1 MKKIFSV
8 LVLIFICQA
17 TFAQAL
23 QLKGHILTA
32 TKQPIEFANVILRKS
47 DSTFVTGEMTDMK
60 GKFSMEHL
68 EKGIYNL
75 QISSLGYQT
84 KNLEIRDFN
93 KDVDLGNIEIDSA
106 AVALNEVVVT
116 GAKIINEADRKILL
130 PTSKQ
135 MKAATNGFNLLQKL
149 NLKRIQVDVLRNTI
163 SASGGGEVQLRING
177 VKSSIQEVM
186 SLRPEDI
193 LRIEHHDDPGLRYG
207 GAEAVIDYITRR
219 KESGGFLA
227 FDFTNSPH
235 VPFGD
240 NSVTAKFNY
249 KKSEFG
255 IFYNGGYR
263 EMDHMWRENSETFN
277 FSDGKTLTRLE
288 DGTPDKWAKNWHYM
302 QMNYNYQEG
311 QDWFFNATLR
321 TNVNDNPRTNFKSY
335 LYPTNN
341 PSNGVNMTDRSSSWE
356 HIPSL
361 DLYYQRNLK
370 NKQSLVL
377 NIVGTYID
385 SNSQRYYKEIQGL
398 QTLTDLFTNVDGSK
412 YSIIGEGI
420 YEKGFKAGRLSAG
433 VKHTQSYTNNEYTG
447 NSLSLTN
454 MRQSETYVYTEF
466 QGKINKFNYS
476 LGIGGSRSWFNQG
489 GEGYH
494 NYTFRPTASL
504 KYNFND
510 NSFLRY
516 RGNIYST
523 EPSLSDLGNIEQ
535 SIDSLQIRRGN
546 SNLKPVMRYT
556 NSLNYDITKGIFSG
570 SLFLGHWYYNKPI
583 MEETRVENN
592 KFIRTNDNQKSWQK
606 LNTEME
612 LSINP
617 FKDIF
622 VAKIVTGMSYFDS
635 KGNNYHHTYTN
646 WYMRAEAN
654 ASYKNWSAFFQMQ
667 NHKNDLFGET
677 LEIGENYHLFGIM
690 YKHKQLSLG
699 AMMINPFVN
708 NWKAGSENLNASAPS
723 KNWVYIKETS
733 RLFAIQVSY
742 SFNFG
747 RKYQSSQK
755 RLNNQDTDTGVM
767 SSNKK

>member
-8 LVLIFICQA
+8 LVFIIVCQA
-17 TFAQAL
+17 ISAQAL
-23 QLKGHILTA
+23 QLRGRILTA
-32 TKQPIEFANVILRKS
+32 TKQPIEFANVILRKA
-47 DSTFVTGEMTDMK
+47 DSTFVTGGMTDVR
-60 GKFSMEHL
+60 GKFSMENL
-68 EKGIYNL
+68 QKGIYNL

-84 KNLEIRDFN
+84 KNLEIRDFS
-93 KDVDLGNIEIDSA
+93 KDIDLGNIEIDSA
-106 AVALNEVVVT
+106 AIALNEVVVT
-116 GAKIINEADRKILL
+116 AAKVINEADRKILL

-135 MKAATNGFNLLQKL
+135 MKAATNGFNLLQQL

-163 SASGGGEVQLRING
+163 AASGGGEVQLRING

-219 KESGGFLA
+219 KESGGFVA
-227 FDFTNSPH
+227 FDFTESPH

-240 NSVTAKFNY
+240 NSITTKFNY

-255 IFYNGGYR
+255 FFYYGGYR
-263 EMDHMWRENSETFN
+263 AMNHMWRENSETFN
-277 FSDGKTLTRLE
+277 FSDGKSLTRLE

-321 TNVNDNPRTNFKSY
+321 ANVNNDPKMNFKSY
-335 LYPTNN
+335 LYPINN
-341 PSNGVNMTDRSSSWE
+341 KTNGVNMTDRSSSWE

-370 NKQSLVL
+370 NQQSLVL
-377 NIVGTYID
+377 NVVGTYLD
-385 SNSQRYYKEIQGL
+385 SNSQRYYKEIQGSN
-398 QTLTDLFTNVDGSK
+398 TLTDLFTNVDGNK

-420 YEKGFKAGRLSAG
+420 YEKGFKAGRLSTG
-433 VKHTQSYTNNEYTG
+433 IKHTQSYTNNDYTG
-447 NSLSLTN
+447 SSISQTN

-489 GEGYH
+489 GQGYQ

-510 NSFLRY
+510 YSFLRY
-516 RGNIYST
+516 RGKMYST
-523 EPSLSDLGNIEQ
+523 APSLSDLGNVDQ
-535 SIDSLQIRRGN
+535 AIDSLQIRRGN
-546 SNLKPVMRYT
+546 SNLKPVMSYI
-556 NSLNYDITKGIFSG
+556 NSLNYDITKGIFTG
-570 SLFLGHWYYNKPI
+570 SLFVEHRYYNKPI

-612 LSINP
+612 LSVNP
-617 FKDIF
+617 FKDLF
-622 VAKIVTGMSYFDS
+622 VAKIVTGISYFDS

-654 ASYKNWSAFFQMQ
+654 ANYKNWSAFFQLQ
-667 NHKNDLFGET
+667 NHKNNMFGET
-677 LEIGENYHLFGIM
+677 LDIGENYHLFGVM

-733 RLFAIQVSY
+733 RLLALKVAY
-742 SFNFG
+742 NFNFG

-755 RLNNQDTDTGVM
+755 RLNNEDTDTGVM
-767 SSNKK
+767 SSRKK